1 MRGKLSEFDL
11 YGILLLAAA
20 GMKTGGLMLRRG
32 DETVEVFLKDGDIV
46 HATSPI
52 GEGEKAIYYP
62 IVWEEG
68 FFALQANRSAS
79 ARTIQRSSEQILEAV
94 RAMRR
99 ELESAR
105 EVIPSPQSVFQL
117 SDSAEEDAGPITI
130 PHGAWRVLC
139 RVDGRHTVE
148 EIAAALKEPYAE
160 TAKLLS
166 DLCKA
171 GLVAI
176 VSRLSGGKH
185 RLHGAINCAGGA
197 PDRRHGPDGSLCRAR
212 SNSRPRRI
220 SR

>member
-62 IVWEEG
+62 IVWDEG

-94 RAMRR
+94 RAKRR

-105 EVIPSPQSVFQL
+105 RSDPLPAMRVSAFRFCRGRCWSHYDPACSV
-117 SDSAEEDAGPITI
+117 A
-130 PHGAWRVLC
+130 RV
-139 RVDGRHTVE
+139 VQGRWP
-148 EIAAALKEPYAE
+148 A
-160 TAKLLS
+160 
-166 DLCKA
+166 
-171 GLVAI
+171 
-176 VSRLSGGKH
+176 H
-185 RLHGAINCAGGA
+185 R
-197 PDRRHGPDGSLCRAR
+197 
-212 SNSRPRRI
+212 
-220 SR
+220 